1 MLDLFVVEDEDIE
14 REALIEL
21 IRRRHN
27 DRVRL
32 CGFARTGTEA
42 EERITILWP
51 DIVFLDIQIPEFDGL
66 EVARR
71 IRDAGSHAQVVVI
84 TAYSRFDYAQ
94 KAIRIGAVDYLV
106 KPYSMRTLNKTL
118 DAAIA
123 RITAEPSSRP
133 HPETP
138 VDRARDFAL
147 DNYTRDIS
155 LDEVARHCGMSKYH
169 LSRRFHAEIGMGLK
183 EFIIRRR
190 IELAAQ
196 FLRDGLTVGEAALA
210 AGFSDPNYFGRAVK
224 KHLGVT
230 PRELR

>member
-51 DIVFLDIQIPEFDGL
+51 DIVLLDIQIPEFDGL

-71 IRDAGSHAQVVVI
+71 VREAGSWAQIIVV

-106 KPYSMRTLNKTL
+106 KPYSMKTL
-118 DAAIA
+118 DQTLKTAIG
-123 RITAEPSSRP
+123 RITPTRP
-133 HPETP
+133 AMSEPETP
-138 VDRARDFAL
+138 IDRAREFIL
-147 DNYTRDIS
+147 ENYTRDIS
-155 LDEVARHCGMSKYH
+155 LDEIAQNCGMSKYH
-169 LSRRFHAEIGMGLK
+169 LSRRFRADIGMGVK
-183 EFIIRRR
+183 EFIIHRR
-190 IELAAQ
+190 IELATR
-196 FLRDGLTVGEAALA
+196 FLREGLTVGESALA

-224 KHLGVT
+224 KHLGLT